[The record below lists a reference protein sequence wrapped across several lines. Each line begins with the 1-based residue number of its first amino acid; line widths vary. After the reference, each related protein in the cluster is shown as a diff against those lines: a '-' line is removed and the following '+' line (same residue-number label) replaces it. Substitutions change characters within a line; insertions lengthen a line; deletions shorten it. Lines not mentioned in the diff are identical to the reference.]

1 MINVV
6 VKLTNLQSMYNSPN
20 CIQQE
25 SIDTWEQLE
34 ESVQNELNY
43 IVLQSN
49 SINLLMLHF
58 IVQQRFRWLFKSE
71 LSLKVVRRFVFIYL
85 HLVLIVDIDIY
96 WPVA

>member
-71 LSLKVVRRFVFIYL
+71 LSLKVFGDSYL
-85 HLVLIVDIDIY
+85 YICIWY
-96 WPVA
+96 

>member
-6 VKLTNLQSMYNSPN
+6 VKLTNLQSMYNSSN

-25 SIDTWEQLE
+25 SIDTWEKLE

-58 IVQQRFRWLFKSE
+58 IVQQGFRWHFKSK
-71 LSLKVVRRFVFIYL
+71 LSLKVFRDSYL
-85 HLVLIVDIDIY
+85 YICIWY
-96 WPVA
+96 